1 MLQLKKSFHFVV
13 FLPGFIFIFLLS
25 GCMNSFESGFVT
37 KNKVVLAEQH
47 PNTHFDQEV
56 MVVRISQVLLIGR
69 QLSRAERANLHF

>member
-25 GCMNSFESGFVT
+25 GCMSSFESGFVT

-47 PNTHFDQEV
+47 PNTHYDQ
-56 MVVRISQVLLIGR
+56 
-69 QLSRAERANLHF
+69 